1 MAESPVPALPR
12 TLAELPFFVS
22 GRFPRPDLIGRA
34 KADGISYIGG
44 RELVE
49 RVRDIGLGLTAMGMA
64 GGDRVAIVSESRPEW
79 ILTDFA
85 VMAGGAITVPI
96 YPTLQASQI
105 AFILKDSGATLVAV
119 STAEQLAKVRSIAAE
134 VGLRGIVVF
143 DGLGPSQPEGPRD
156 RSVPEEPDAG
166 GALLV
171 LGLDEV
177 AARGHGQILG
187 GWGVGRAF
195 HDQAK
200 RVKPGDLATIV
211 YTSGTTGH
219 PKGVMLTHANIISNI
234 EGTCAAVKVGP
245 DDRGLS
251 FLPVCHSFE
260 HTVVLVYLASGMS
273 VVFAETL
280 ETVPR
285 DLKTVR
291 PTIMTA
297 VPRVFEKLHARIV
310 TTGRQAGGLKAKIF
324 DWACGVASRRGRRL
338 AATPGKVPFWL
349 GLQSAVADRL
359 VFHKIREAVGGRLRV
374 AVSGSAALRASLG
387 EFFYGI
393 GVPIIEGYGLTE
405 TSPVLSVVP
414 LERVKFGTVGPPLPN
429 VEISFAPDGEILARG
444 PNIMAGYYNRPA
456 ETAEVLRDGWFYTG
470 DIGSLDADG
479 FLRITDRK
487 KEFIVTS
494 GGKKIAPQPIEV
506 ALRSHPP
513 IQEAVLVGTDRKH
526 PAALLVPDFAGL
538 AARLGVPKPTTP
550 AEAEALVNRPEA
562 HALFAAAVEAV
573 NQPLAQYERIKNFA
587 VLSREL
593 TIDAGELTPTMKVRR
608 RVIDERYKAVIDR
621 LYGDRR

>member
-1 MAESPVPALPR
+1 MAESSVPALPR

-34 KADGISYIGG
+34 KADAITYIGG
-44 RELVE
+44 RDLVE
-49 RVRDIGLGLTAMGMA
+49 RVRDLGLGLTAIGMGK
-64 GGDRVAIVSESRPEW
+64 GDRVAIVSESRPEW
-79 ILTDFA
+79 VLADFA
-85 VMAGGAITVPI
+85 ILASGAVTVPV
-96 YPTLQASQI
+96 YPTLQAPQI

-119 STAEQLAKVRSIAAE
+119 STAEQLAKVRSIAAD
-134 VGLRGIVVF
+134 VPGLRGVVVF
-143 DGLGPSQPEGPRD
+143 DPVPASSPSDPIP
-156 RSVPEEPDAG
+156 
-166 GALLV
+166 V
-171 LGLDEV
+171 LSLDEV
-177 AARGHGQILG
+177 ASRGHSQILG

-200 RVKPGDLATIV
+200 RVNPGDVATII
-211 YTSGTTGH
+211 YTSGTTGQ

-234 EGTCAAVKVGP
+234 EGICAAVRVGP
-245 DDRGLS
+245 EDTALS
-251 FLPVCHSFE
+251 FLPLCHSFE

-273 VVFAETL
+273 VVFAEML
-280 ETVPR
+280 ETVAR
-285 DLKTVR
+285 DLKAVR

-297 VPRVFEKLHARIV
+297 VPRVFEKLHLRIV
-310 TTGRQAGGLKAKIF
+310 TSGRAAGGLKARIF
-324 DWACGVASRRGRRL
+324 DWACGVASRRGRAL
-338 AATPGKVPFWL
+338 AGTPGQVPFWL
-349 GLQSAVADRL
+349 RLQSAIADRL
-359 VFHKIREAVGGRLRV
+359 VFHKIREALGGRLRV

-393 GVPIIEGYGLTE
+393 GLPIIEGYGLTE

-429 VEISFAPDGEILARG
+429 VEISFAEDGEIRAKG
-444 PNIMAGYYNRPA
+444 PNIMLGYHNRPA
-456 ETAEVLRDGWFYTG
+456 ETAAVLQDGWFYTG

-513 IQEAVLVGTDRKH
+513 ILEAVLVGTDRRY
-526 PAALLVPDFAGL
+526 PAALLVPDVAGL
-538 AARLGVPKPTTP
+538 AARLGLAKPGTP
-550 AEAEALVNRPEA
+550 AEVEALINRPEA
-562 HALFAAAVEAV
+562 RALFAEAVEAV

-587 VLSREL
+587 VLPREL
-593 TIDAGELTPTMKVRR
+593 TIDAGELTPTLKVKR
-608 RVIDERYKAVIDR
+608 RVIDERYKAVIDAM
-621 LYGDRR
+621 YS

>member
-1 MAESPVPALPR
+1 MPESSVPAVPR

-34 KADGISYIGG
+34 KADGIAYISG
-44 RELVE
+44 RDLVE
-49 RVRDIGLGLTAMGMA
+49 RVRDIGLGLTALGV
-64 GGDRVAIVSESRPEW
+64 GKGDRVAIVSESRPEW
-79 ILTDFA
+79 MLADFA
-85 VMAGGAITVPI
+85 ILASGAVTVPV
-96 YPTLQASQI
+96 YPTLQAAQI
-105 AFILKDSGATLVAV
+105 AFILNDCGATLVTV
-119 STAEQLAKVRSIAAE
+119 STAEQLAKVRSIAAD
-134 VGLRGIVVF
+134 VPGLRGIVVF
-143 DGLGPSQPEGPRD
+143 DPVATAAEGNA
-156 RSVPEEPDAG
+156 VP
-166 GALLV
+166 V
-171 LGLDEV
+171 LSLDEV
-177 AARGHGQILG
+177 ASRGHSQILG

-200 RVKPGDLATIV
+200 RVNPGDLAAII
-211 YTSGTTGH
+211 YTSGTTGQ

-234 EGTCAAVKVGP
+234 EGIRAAVKVGP
-245 DDRGLS
+245 EDRALS

-260 HTVVLVYLASGMS
+260 HTVVLVYLVSGMS
-273 VVFAETL
+273 VVFAEML

-310 TTGRQAGGLKAKIF
+310 ATGRKAGGLKARIF
-324 DWACGVASRRGRRL
+324 DWACGVASRRGRAL
-338 AATPGKVPFWL
+338 AATPGQVPFWL
-349 GLQSAVADRL
+349 GLQSAMADRL
-359 VFHKIREAVGGRLRV
+359 VFQKIREALGGRLRV

-387 EFFYGI
+387 EFFYGL
-393 GVPIIEGYGLTE
+393 GLPIIEGYGLTE

-429 VEISFAPDGEILARG
+429 VEISFADDGEIRARG
-444 PNIMAGYYNRPA
+444 PNIMVGYYNRPA

-487 KEFIVTS
+487 KEFIITS

-513 IQEAVLVGTDRKH
+513 IQEAVVVGTDRKY
-526 PAALLVPDFAGL
+526 PAVLLVPDFAGL
-538 AARLGVPKPTTP
+538 AARLGVPKPATP
-550 AEAEALVNRPEA
+550 AEVEALIHRPDA
-562 HALFAAAVEAV
+562 RALFAAAVEAV

-587 VLSREL
+587 VLPREL
-593 TIDAGELTPTMKVRR
+593 TLDAGEVTPTLKVKR
-608 RVIDERYKAVIDR
+608 RVIDERYKAVIDA
-621 LYGDRR
+621 LYS